1 MQCPKCSYEPTLSE
15 LQRSPHDCVKCGVNY
30 ESHKELIAREAA
42 EREARKAELGAI
54 ASEVREV
61 TALYPGASPVV
72 VIDINMSFVAMVRF
86 MVKWAIATIPAAIIL
101 IILFWGFTSFISLL

>member
-1 MQCPKCSYEPTLSE
+1 MKCPKCAYEPTLSE

-30 ESHKELIAREAA
+30 ESYKEQIAREAA
-42 EREARKAELGAI
+42 ERKARRAELESI
-54 ASEVREV
+54 SSEVREV

-101 IILFWGFTSFISLL
+101 IILFWGLTSFISLL